1 MARPKKN
8 KEHASSEQY
17 VEAAIAGNNV
27 SDQNKSSDDTQAEM
41 VVSEKDK
48 QVRSVIDA
56 SVISD
61 IPVELANNL
70 TLIARKLTAFL
81 SYYSAASLNRLNTL
95 NRFISDAEDKLYN
108 VNVDKLDMKE
118 LNSRY
123 KEAKKAQAEIMTICS
138 QVSKQAVDT
147 DNTARVDT
155 VYNLLKSLSADTLQ
169 QLQSAL
175 ADSDDE

>member
-8 KEHASSEQY
+8 NKNITPASIVKQY
-17 VEAAIAGNNV
+17 NDDAGV
-27 SDQNKSSDDTQAEM
+27 QKDTQ
-41 VVSEKDK
+41 VK
-48 QVRSVIDA
+48 SVIDA

-95 NRFISDAEDKLYN
+95 NKFISDAEEKLYN

-118 LNSRY
+118 LNARY

-147 DNTARVDT
+147 DNTARVDE
-155 VYNLLKSLSADTLQ
+155 VYNLLKSLSSSTLQ
-169 QLQSAL
+169 ELQNALSATE
-175 ADSDDE
+175 DDDDDIDVDIT

>member
-1 MARPKKN
+1 MARQKKN
-8 KEHASSEQY
+8 NKNITPASIVKQY
-17 VEAAIAGNNV
+17 NNDAGV
-27 SDQNKSSDDTQAEM
+27 Q
-41 VVSEKDK
+41 KDA
-48 QVRSVIDA
+48 QVKSVIDA

-95 NRFISDAEDKLYN
+95 NKFISDAEERLYN

-118 LNSRY
+118 LNARY

-147 DNTARVDT
+147 DNTARVDE
-155 VYNLLKSLSADTLQ
+155 VYNLLKSLSQSTLQ
-169 QLQSAL
+169 QLQDALSSAE
-175 ADSDDE
+175 DDTIDTDN

>member
-8 KEHASSEQY
+8 NKNITPASIVKQY
-17 VEAAIAGNNV
+17 NNDAGV
-27 SDQNKSSDDTQAEM
+27 Q
-41 VVSEKDK
+41 KDA
-48 QVRSVIDA
+48 QVKSVIDA

-95 NRFISDAEDKLYN
+95 NKFISDAEERLYN
-108 VNVDKLDMKE
+108 VNVEKLDMKE
-118 LNSRY
+118 LNARY

-147 DNTARVDT
+147 DNTARVDE
-155 VYNLLKSLSADTLQ
+155 VYNLLKSLSSDTLKS
-169 QLQSAL
+169 LQDAL
-175 ADSDDE
+175 TIDETNDIDVDDT

>member
-8 KEHASSEQY
+8 NITPASIIKQY
-17 VEAAIAGNNV
+17 NN
-27 SDQNKSSDDTQAEM
+27 DADIQKDTQ
-41 VVSEKDK
+41 VK
-48 QVRSVIDA
+48 SVIDA

-95 NRFISDAEDKLYN
+95 NKFISDAEDRLYN
-108 VNVDKLDMKE
+108 VNVEKLDMKE
-118 LNSRY
+118 LNARY

-147 DNTARVDT
+147 DNTARVDE
-155 VYNLLKSLSADTLQ
+155 VYNLLKSLSSSTLQ
-169 QLQSAL
+169 ELQNALSATE
-175 ADSDDE
+175 DDDIDVDET